1 MNKQDLD
8 KSQLGS
14 IVIAIDGPAAS
25 GKTTTA
31 KNLASALGLTY
42 IDTGAMYRSVTLH
55 ALRRGIDVDDAN
67 AVADAARQVDIAFKN
82 IGGENHTML
91 NGEDVS
97 LDIRTPEVT
106 RYVSKI
112 AAYKDVRLAMVTHQ
126 IELGGRGG
134 VVAEGRDTT
143 TVVFPDADIK
153 VFLTATVEER
163 AKRRQMDME
172 ALGIETSLQQQIED
186 INRRDRA
193 DSTREHSPL
202 RKADDAFEID
212 TTNLSIDEQIVR
224 IIDLVRDT
232 LSNR

>member
-1 MNKQDLD
+1 
-8 KSQLGS
+8 
-14 IVIAIDGPAAS
+14 
-25 GKTTTA
+25 
-31 KNLASALGLTY
+31 
-42 IDTGAMYRSVTLH
+42 
-55 ALRRGIDVDDAN
+55 
-67 AVADAARQVDIAFKN
+67 
-82 IGGENHTML
+82 
-91 NGEDVS
+91 
-97 LDIRTPEVT
+97 
-106 RYVSKI
+106 
-112 AAYKDVRLAMVTHQ
+112 MVTHQ